1 MTEVKLSGTQEI
13 IKPEVT
19 IGHAKGASAH
29 GWHRINSYLE
39 CPFKYQQEQVRGI
52 KVPRDQTPAPFTV
65 GLIHH
70 ALRARWF
77 ANRFSTAPD
86 NWPSLLAAMEQARL
100 DASEPMDEEHIREG
114 LNLFEFYMGH
124 CAKLPHP
131 DPVAAEYLVQSK
143 LNPSDP
149 DELVFSAR
157 LDDVSRYPEA
167 QGKLCLGESK
177 TTSDIAG
184 TINEYT
190 LHGQPML
197 QAALWEVAPQ
207 GAQLHGSVAG
217 VMLDIV
223 RKPYGKVPAKCVRQF
238 MPLNRDA
245 LLWFVDDLREQK
257 AKALQITWDS
267 KVQRN
272 ITSCT
277 RMYGRMRIECPYR
290 QMCMYGRTA
299 AGNYVLPDGSAL
311 NEWTPSEGRTVEPW
325 K

>member
-1 MTEVKLSGTQEI
+1 MFSDDSELK
-13 IKPEVT
+13 KPEIPV
-19 IGHAKGASAH
+19 GHAKGASAH
-29 GWHRINSYLE
+29 GWHALVDYLE
-39 CPFKYQQEQVRGI
+39 CPFKYQQSKVRGI
-52 KVPRDQTPAPFTV
+52 KVPMEQLPAPFTV
-65 GLIHH
+65 GLVHH

-77 ANRFSTAPD
+77 ANRFSTSPD
-86 NWPSLLAAMEQARL
+86 NWQSLLAAVEQARL
-100 DASEPMDEEHIREG
+100 DAQAPMAEEHIREG
-114 LNLFEFYMGH
+114 LDLFQKYMEFYT
-124 CAKLPHP
+124 KLDKPE
-131 DPVAAEYLVQSK
+131 PVACEYYLESK
-143 LNPSDP
+143 LDVNDP

-207 GAQLHGSVAG
+207 GAQVHGSIAG
-217 VMLDIV
+217 TMLDIA
-223 RKPYGKVPAKCVRQF
+223 RKPSGKVGPKFVRQF
-238 MPLNRDA
+238 MPINRDA
-245 LLWFVDDLREQK
+245 LLWFVEDLRAQK
-257 AKALQITWDS
+257 GEALRVTWDS
-267 KVQRN
+267 KVRRN

-277 RMYGRMRIECPYR
+277 RMYGRMRIECAYR
-290 QMCMYGRTA
+290 QMCQYGRSA

-311 NEWTPSEGRTVEPW
+311 NEWQPGAGRQTEPW